1 MTFKVPLKLY
11 GGGNFALAAV
21 KEIDVTE
28 EYLEMSKDITKC
40 QNKISLEEC
49 ETKEYFEQ
57 MVEKCKCIPFKLGH
71 KYMVDISRNQRL
83 YISFK
88 FFSQGPLCDELGR
101 QCISRIV
108 SSKSSCLTPCKGI
121 YADVKRTPF
130 IDAAGFSLNALHDNY
145 SLYKRF
151 QEEEIEFPSALQG
164 CLDLSVTIIRTSSSF

>member
-1 MTFKVPLKLY
+1 MT
-11 GGGNFALAAV
+11 AV

-49 ETKEYFEQ
+49 ETKEYFVQ
-57 MVEKCKCIPFKLGH
+57 MLEKCKCIPFDHGH
-71 KYMVDISRNQRL
+71 KYKVYIKIKESL
-83 YISFK
+83 YNLFQ
-88 FFSQGPLCDELGR
+88 FFLKGPLCDEIGR
-101 QCISRIV
+101 QCISKIG
-108 SSKSSCLTPCKGI
+108 SSSSSCLTPCKGI

-130 IDAAGFSLNALHDNY
+130 IDTAGFSLNALHDNY

-164 CLDLSVTIIRTSSSF
+164 SHDLTVTIIRTI